1 MKPTDQGVADKPISA
16 ESPKPTAEV
25 QASDVMD
32 GSVPTDEAPV
42 VEVKESSE
50 KTETPKAE
58 KTDVPD
64 GELVKE
70 EVATKDTRA
79 SVGEAPEQREKPGTG
94 VAESGEKMSSESAEK
109 MEKEEEIPKEEER
122 EPQPPTFVKKLP
134 AKMDLKDGE
143 DLLLQCITEGVPKP
157 DGMSFITSFSFL
169 THKLFSFEIEDTLKG
184 KQFNLYDY

>member
-1 MKPTDQGVADKPISA
+1 M
-16 ESPKPTAEV
+16 
-25 QASDVMD
+25 
-32 GSVPTDEAPV
+32 

-50 KTETPKAE
+50 KPETPKAE

-79 SVGEAPEQREKPGTG
+79 SVEEATEQREKPGTG

-109 MEKEEEIPKEEER
+109 MEKEEEVPKEEER

-157 DGMSFITSFSFL
+157 DGMSFIRSFSFL
-169 THKLFSFEIEDTLKG
+169 TCKLFSFEIEDT
-184 KQFNLYDY
+184 FTA

>member
-1 MKPTDQGVADKPISA
+1 
-16 ESPKPTAEV
+16 
-25 QASDVMD
+25 MD
-32 GSVPTDEAPV
+32 EKAPV

-50 KTETPKAE
+50 KPETPKTE

-79 SVGEAPEQREKPGTG
+79 SVEEAPQQTEKLGTG
-94 VAESGEKMSSESAEK
+94 VAESGEKMASESAEK
-109 MEKEEEIPKEEER
+109 AEKAEKEEEIPKEEER

-157 DGMSFITSFSFL
+157 DGMSFIMSL
-169 THKLFSFEIEDTLKG
+169 
-184 KQFNLYDY
+184 

>member
-1 MKPTDQGVADKPISA
+1 MSA
-16 ESPKPTAEV
+16 ESPKPKAEV
-25 QASDVMD
+25 QASDIID
-32 GSVPTDEAPV
+32 GSVPMDEKAPV

-50 KTETPKAE
+50 KPESPKTE

-64 GELVKE
+64 GELMKE

-79 SVGEAPEQREKPGTG
+79 SVEEAPEQREKPGTG
-94 VAESGEKMSSESAEK
+94 VAESGEKIASELK
-109 MEKEEEIPKEEER
+109 LEKEEEVPKEEER

-157 DGMSFITSFSFL
+157 DGMSFIMSFSFL
-169 THKLFSFEIEDTLKG
+169 THKLFSFKIEDT
-184 KQFNLYDY
+184 FTA